1 MATVDRDTTHD
12 TLRKPDFCMQQG
24 IWDSESMGQSPRVVE
39 LGTTLLPLLSLH
51 EELGACLVELS
62 DALHVHLGLPM
73 CLGPDGLP
81 KRQGWVDL
89 TSYHPQRCSNIKSYL
104 RAA

>member
-1 MATVDRDTTHD
+1 M
-12 TLRKPDFCMQQG
+12 
-24 IWDSESMGQSPRVVE
+24 VE

-89 TSYHPQRCSNIKSYL
+89 TSYHPQ
-104 RAA
+104 